1 MGLSMFQ
8 KRLQNSTMSIDLQE
22 QKSKGVFSC
31 SQIHFMEPDGIE
43 DHAFAFLYRVNG
55 TITVIAVGTSKR
67 SVGKNRPDLLW
78 LFQVADLEY
87 GPTAKYFFM
96 TITLGTCKPP
106 MVPYNPAF
114 LLFRRLLFAMPLC
127 MSIACDAWMWSNL
140 ELLILY
146 PMHQNWKRT
155 ILYLMRHLSS
165 VSGAFGPSGNA
176 SQVCCSQ
183 FHHV

>member
-22 QKSKGVFSC
+22 QKSKGLFSC
-31 SQIHFMEPDGIE
+31 SQIHFMEPDVIE
-43 DHAFAFLYRVNG
+43 DPAPAFLYRVNG
-55 TITVIAVGTSKR
+55 TITAIAVGTSKT
-67 SVGKNRPDLLW
+67 SVRKNRPDLLW

-87 GPTAKYFFM
+87 GPTANYFSM
-96 TITLGTCKPP
+96 TITLGTCKSP
-106 MVPYNPAF
+106 MVPYNPVV
-114 LLFRRLLFAMPLC
+114 LLFRRLLFAILLC
-127 MSIACDAWMWSNL
+127 MSIACDAWLWSNL